1 MDLRIPPKSE
11 ALIERARKL
20 ARGVL
25 APRADEYDRE
35 ERFPRE
41 SFKALAEEGFTRL
54 TLPESYGGRAL
65 WSDPVCY
72 AMVFHELGKG
82 CANTAMTLHMHS
94 TILYF
99 LLTLSNAEQKER
111 FAAAARDGAIFGSH
125 AGEASSSPQWNR
137 TITTRARREADA
149 YLLRGQKYF
158 CSMAGEADYY
168 VVWCLLEGTEDLGD
182 GLRWAVVDKNLAGI
196 TIPSRWNA
204 FAMRGTASHAMAYA
218 DVRVPARNIVG
229 RGADILQPDF
239 VPRFGLGY
247 AAVYLGAGAAAMD
260 WVVDYARTRVPQPDG
275 APIARCPVIQRQ
287 IGEMK
292 IALETARIMIQKAAW
307 TLGERGAEAAVP
319 LINEA
324 KYTAS
329 EAAASMTEKALKI
342 AGRPGLRSDRPL
354 QRFHRD
360 ARAALVMP
368 PGAEKCL
375 QMASDAVLRQNERT
389 SIF

>member
-1 MDLRIPPKSE
+1 MDLRIPPKNE
-11 ALIERARKL
+11 ALIARARKL
-20 ARGVL
+20 AREVL
-25 APRADEYDRE
+25 APRADQYDRE

-41 SFKALAEEGFTRL
+41 SFDALTGEGFTRL
-54 TLPESYGGRAL
+54 TLPESHGGRAL

-99 LLTLSNAEQKER
+99 LLALSDEEQKKR
-111 FAAAARDGAIFGSH
+111 FAGAAQGGAIFGSH

-137 TITTRARREADA
+137 TITTRARKEADA
-149 YLLRGQKYF
+149 YVLRGQKYF
-158 CSMAGEADYY
+158 CSMAGEADHY
-168 VVWCLLEGTEDLGD
+168 VVWCLLEGTEDLKS
-182 GLRWAVVDKNLAGI
+182 GLRWAVVDKNLEGI

-204 FAMRGTASHAMAYA
+204 FAMRGTASHAMAYE

-229 RGADILQPDF
+229 RGEDILQPDF

-247 AAVYLGAGAAAMD
+247 AAVYLGTGAAAMD
-260 WVVDYARTRVPQPDG
+260 WVVDYARTRVLQPDG
-275 APIARCPVIQRQ
+275 APIARYPAIQRQ

-292 IALETARIMIQKAAW
+292 IALETARITIQKAAW
-307 TLGERGAEAAVP
+307 ILEDQGAEAAVP
-319 LINEA
+319 FINEA

-329 EAAASMTEKALKI
+329 EAAAAMTEKALKI
-342 AGRPGLRSDRPL
+342 AGGPGLLHDKPL

-375 QMASDAVLRQNERT
+375 QMASNAVLSQNEKT